1 MKWTILVL
9 YLLVLAAGY
18 ALQLLNLRHLKRHGD
33 RVPPG
38 FEGAVDRQDLARIS
52 AYTVALNRVG
62 LAESVVDSLLLLL
75 FVFGGW
81 LPLYDQWI
89 ASLSGSFV
97 LSGILFAF
105 GLQLAKGVV
114 AIPFSLYRNFVVENR
129 YGFNTMTIG
138 LWLADLGR
146 GLLVSS
152 ILLGLLLGA
161 GFWVVQAS
169 PDLWWFWGWGCFAA
183 FTLLVMYLSP
193 YLIEPLFFKF
203 EPIRQRSL
211 EESIRDLM
219 QRAGLQVS
227 RVFQVDA
234 SRRSRH
240 SNAYFTGIG
249 RVKRIVLF
257 DTLIEQMGAS
267 EILAILAHE
276 VGHWKKRHIFK
287 RLVRV
292 ECAALAGLYLAYGLI
307 EWGGLPGLFGLAPVS
322 FAAQFV
328 LLSVAATIV
337 LFPLTPL
344 SSWSSRRHERQA
356 DDFACTLSGDPAALA
371 SALVK
376 LCRENLANLHPH
388 PLYAAF
394 YYSHPPVVDR
404 VQLLKRRAQVAEN
417 KSA

>member
-1 MKWTILVL
+1 MKWTLFFL

-18 ALQLLNLRHLKRHGD
+18 FLQVLNLRHLKRHGGS
-33 RVPPG
+33 VPPG

-52 AYTVALNRVG
+52 DYTLALNRVG
-62 LAESVVDSLLLLL
+62 LVESAVDSLLLLV
-75 FVFGGW
+75 FIFGGW

-89 ASLSGSFV
+89 ASLADSFIV
-97 LSGILFAF
+97 SGILFAF
-105 GLQLAKGVV
+105 GLQLAKTVIG
-114 AIPFSLYRNFVVENR
+114 IPFSLYRNFVVESR
-129 YGFNTMTIG
+129 YGFNNMTIG
-138 LWLADLGR
+138 LWLADLGK

-161 GFWVVQAS
+161 GFWVVQSS

-193 YLIEPLFFKF
+193 YVIEPLFFKF

-211 EESIRDLM
+211 EESIRELM

-257 DTLIEQMGAS
+257 DTLLEQMGES

-287 RLVRV
+287 RLLMV
-292 ECAALAGLYLAYGLI
+292 ECAALAGLYAAWRLI
-307 EWGGLPGLFGLAPVS
+307 EWGGVPGLFEMAPVS

-328 LLSVAATIV
+328 LLSFAASIV
-337 LFPLTPL
+337 LFPSTPL

-356 DDFACTLSGDPAALA
+356 DDFACSLSGDPESLA

-404 VQLLKRRAQVAEN
+404 VQYLNTRAEAAEN
-417 KSA
+417 KSS